1 MKQTCPCK
9 DCKRRFLGC
18 HSSCGEYKT
27 WQKLK
32 DDDREERQR
41 KRMEEYDYAFSRR
54 MERYNSKRRKR

>member
-1 MKQTCPCK
+1 MNSPCPCK

-41 KRMEEYDYAFSRR
+41 RRMEECDYAFSQR
-54 MERYNSKRRKR
+54 MERYSKRRKR

>member
-9 DCKRRFLGC
+9 DCARRFLGC

-32 DDDREERQR
+32 DADREQRRR
-41 KRMEEYDYAFSRR
+41 KRIEEYDYSFASR
-54 MERYNSKRRKR
+54 MERYSKRRKR

>member
-32 DDDREERQR
+32 DDDR
-41 KRMEEYDYAFSRR
+41 MEEYDYAFSQR
-54 MERYNSKRRKR
+54 MERYSKRRKR

>member
-41 KRMEEYDYAFSRR
+41 KRMEEYDYAFSQR
-54 MERYNSKRRKR
+54 MEKYSKRRKR

>member
-9 DCKRRFLGC
+9 DCARRFLGC

-32 DDDREERQR
+32 ETERNERQR

-54 MERYNSKRRKR
+54 MERYNSNRRKR